1 MQLERGE
8 HRTHEQMDQRRA
20 AEQDCK
26 SRLCPHEKI
35 LAVNSKQVRRSRDHE
50 VYRLMKESSTP
61 RVIEAT

>member
-1 MQLERGE
+1 
-8 HRTHEQMDQRRA
+8 MDQRRA